1 MLYQKLSIYA
11 TLIGLH
17 HFEWMTES
25 IIPRITFNAMQME
38 EMILKYMTVLEFA
51 QLFSQKFPIQS
62 LPTIPSS
69 GNFFIYLF
77 TFFVTLL

>member
-11 TLIGLH
+11 MLIGLH

-25 IIPRITFNAMQME
+25 IIPGITVNALQME
-38 EMILKYMTVLEFA
+38 EIILKYMIVLEFA
-51 QLFSQKFPIQS
+51 QLFSQKFLIQS

-69 GNFFIYLF
+69 GNIFLYLF